1 MACSKGLIV
10 ICVILVIMS
19 VFVSPGAYAQ
29 DIEISSSLNPV
40 GSGARATGM
49 GGAFIAVADDAT
61 AASWNPAGLIQLEKP
76 EISVVYSYFHRK
88 QEYSSS
94 LIPELDSEN
103 SMDSDSLNYASF
115 AFPFVFLNRNMIV
128 SLNYQRLF
136 DLNKE
141 INFTLTREGAMPGD
155 TKIESIEF
163 TQGGFLYTLSPA
175 YAIQIIPS
183 LYLGATL
190 NFWDNLFGKNGW
202 DSKYMS
208 DNNGTVYGFP
218 VETLSVQEESI
229 SFKGTNAHF
238 GFLWQ
243 ITDALTLGG
252 VYKTAFD
259 ADLDKESSFTMAQ
272 DWPTLGD
279 HIEPPKVESSE
290 DLELRMPAS
299 YGAGLAYRHS
309 DSLTVAFDIYR
320 TEWSRFVLRDESG
333 EEKNPLDKQPINKGR
348 LKDTTQVRMG
358 MEYLIIREKDV
369 IPLRFGI
376 FYDPEP
382 AKGHLDEFYG
392 FSLGSGYARG
402 RIAVDFAYQFRT
414 GNNLT
419 GDIPNIPNSNVDMN
433 QHTVMAS
440 AIVYLK

>member
-1 MACSKGLIV
+1 MTGCRTSLI
-10 ICVILVIMS
+10 IIFSSILIFFNS
-19 VFVSPGAYAQ
+19 AYAQ
-29 DIEISSSLNPV
+29 QVEISSTLNPV

-49 GGAFIAVADDAT
+49 GGAFISIADDAT

-76 EISVVYSYFHRK
+76 EISAVYSYFHRK
-88 QEYSSS
+88 QKYSSS
-94 LIPELDSEN
+94 AIPELDSEN
-103 SMDSDSLNYASF
+103 SMDSDGLNYASV
-115 AFPFVFLNRNMIV
+115 AYPFILLNRNMIV

-136 DLNKE
+136 ELNKE
-141 INFTLTREGAMPGD
+141 IT
-155 TKIESIEF
+155 F
-163 TQGGFLYTLSPA
+163 TQTVAIPDYMVFDDIDFTQKGFLYTLSPA
-175 YAIQIIPS
+175 YAVQITPE

-190 NFWDNLFGKNGW
+190 NFWNDLFGDNGW
-202 DSKYMS
+202 ESEYRS
-208 DNNGTVYGFP
+208 DRTETVFGDP
-218 VETLSVQEESI
+218 AETLYIQKDSI

-238 GFLWQ
+238 GFLWSF
-243 ITDALTLGG
+243 TDTLTLGG

-259 ADLDKESSFTMAQ
+259 ADIDKDSSRTMVQ

-279 HIEPPKVESSE
+279 HIETVVRSSSE
-290 DLELRMPAS
+290 PELRMPAS

-309 DSLTVAFDIYR
+309 DKFTVAFDIYR
-320 TEWSRFVLRDESG
+320 TEWSRFVLRDSSG
-333 EEKNPLDKQPINKGR
+333 KEVNPINGRSISKGR
-348 LKDTTQVRMG
+348 LKDTTQVRTG
-358 MEYLIIREKDV
+358 MEYLIIRQKDV

-382 AKGHLDEFYG
+382 ATGHLDEFYG

-419 GDIPNIPNSNVDMN
+419 GDIPNISNSNVDMN
-433 QHTVMAS
+433 QHTIMAS